1 MDLPE
6 SNSYTNELS
15 IKGNKEIAKKI
26 AEEANELAISSVTND
41 GRILDEAADLL
52 FHLQVLLVTNNYS
65 LADVEDVLEKRNK
78 SEWDGFFKA
87 YKSWY

>member
-6 SNSYTNELS
+6 LNSYTNELS

-52 FHLQVLLVTNNYS
+52 FHLQVLLVTNDYS
-65 LADVEDVLEKRNK
+65 LSDVEDVLEKRNK
-78 SEWDGFFKA
+78 SQ
-87 YKSWY
+87 

>member
-52 FHLQVLLVTNNYS
+52 FHLQVLLVTNDYS
-65 LADVEDVLEKRNK
+65 LSDVEDVLEKRNK
-78 SEWDGFFKA
+78 SQ
-87 YKSWY
+87 

>member
-41 GRILDEAADLL
+41 GRILDEAADLI
-52 FHLQVLLVTNNYS
+52 FHLQVLLVTNDYS
-65 LADVEDVLEKRNK
+65 LSDVEDVLEKRNK
-78 SEWDGFFKA
+78 SQWNGFFKA
-87 YKSWY
+87 YKSRH

>member
-1 MDLPE
+1 VDLPE

-52 FHLQVLLVTNNYS
+52 FHLQVLLVTNDYS
-65 LADVEDVLEKRNK
+65 LSDVEDVLEKRNK
-78 SEWDGFFKA
+78 SQ
-87 YKSWY
+87 

>member
-52 FHLQVLLVTNNYS
+52 FHVQVLLVTNDYS
-65 LADVEDVLEKRNK
+65 LSDVEDVLEKRNK
-78 SEWDGFFKA
+78 SQ
-87 YKSWY
+87 